1 MLSADASDWLGI
13 NDTSEVALVAKFDA
27 PAAEESA
34 HEPDLALPDG
44 HEFAIGDEPADVALE
59 AFS

>member
-1 MLSADASDWLGI
+1 M
-13 NDTSEVALVAKFDA
+13 AKFDA